1 MGEIVNLRRF
11 KKSKSREEDARVA
24 EANRRKFG
32 QTKVEKQQR
41 TAQQNLDAR
50 KLDGHKLD
58 E

>member
-1 MGEIVNLRRF
+1 MGDIVNLRRF
-11 KKSKSREEDARVA
+11 KKSKSREDDARLA

-32 QTKVEKQQR
+32 QTKAEKLER
-41 TAQQNLDAR
+41 AAQENLDAR

>member
-1 MGEIVNLRRF
+1 MADVINLRRF

-41 TAQQNLDAR
+41 AAQETLEAR

>member
-1 MGEIVNLRRF
+1 MGDIVNLRRF
-11 KKSKSREEDARVA
+11 KKAKSREENARDA

-32 QTKVEKQQR
+32 QTKVEKEKQA
-41 TAQQNLDAR
+41 AQETLEAR